1 MPPKTSGKAAK
12 KAGKAA
18 KSISK
23 RDGKKKRKSRKES
36 YSIYFYKVLKQVHP
50 NITNLWGEIK
60 LRDLAYE
67 SRIVHYIFL
76 LFGIKKCQNS

>member
-50 NITNLWGEIK
+50 DTTNL
-60 LRDLAYE
+60 
-67 SRIVHYIFL
+67 
-76 LFGIKKCQNS
+76 